1 MNAEMRELIDDAERE
16 YIYDMMEDGMTRT
29 EIAEEMAISVRTLNN
44 LAKRLGLVLNDGRLR
59 CHN

>member
-16 YIYDMMEDGMTRT
+16 YIFDMMENGMTRT
-29 EIAEEMAISVRTLNN
+29 EIAEEMAISVRTLNK
-44 LAKRLGLVLNDGRLR
+44 LANRLGLVLNDARLR